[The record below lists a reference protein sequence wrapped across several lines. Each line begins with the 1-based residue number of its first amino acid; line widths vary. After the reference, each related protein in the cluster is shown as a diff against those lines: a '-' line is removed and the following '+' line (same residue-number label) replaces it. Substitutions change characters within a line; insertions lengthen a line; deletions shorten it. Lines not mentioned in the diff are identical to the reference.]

1 MITKEILKTNVSD
14 LTEEQASKIETVVN
28 NALGQRIGEIH
39 GQYDADIFTATGRQK
54 PAGVKTYEHLK
65 TILTELKSGANGDE
79 FKSQIET
86 LKAEKQTLADQIKSG
101 AGNEALNAQLAAKDS
116 MIAQLKTGFAT
127 EKSEWEKQL
136 SERDQST
143 LKSKSDNEFNL
154 AFTGLKKKD
163 YSTISETLQKAA
175 FAQAVRG
182 IESEYKQQV
191 ENGVLIFKDKDGKTK
206 LNKAFEPATAAE
218 LLSERKEVQDLLS
231 TGVQGAGAGTGA
243 TGTNDKVTV
252 SIGAAKT
259 KTEATEAIR
268 AGLFAEGLTV
278 ESPAFQSRFTEA
290 YKTNEVSKLP
300 TR

>member
-86 LKAEKQTLADQIKSG
+86 LKAEKQTLADQMKSG
-101 AGNEALNAQLAAKDS
+101 ESAQLAAKDD